1 MPFSSDYARKMSPA
15 QKISARQ
22 RIIEPSR
29 PSGSFYLL
37 VCLSA
42 IIATLGLLANSTA
55 VVIGAMLVAPLM
67 SPIFGIALGLAS
79 GDRQLLKTA
88 LLADIAGI
96 ILAVALS
103 ALIGMIPLRPDFGS
117 EILARTQPNIYDV
130 LIALASG
137 LAGAYAL
144 VHEKISPVL
153 PGVAIAT
160 ALVPPLAACGLN
172 VAAGNWPL
180 AWGAFLLFLVNFI
193 AIEFAAASVFMLAG
207 LVELAHTGHNSKF
220 KAIFSSMGVSLLILV
235 LATGFMTQTLIKIVS
250 ERQLEKQIRTVLTG
264 QLDKYAGARL
274 SELNYAQE
282 GSELE
287 VIATVITP
295 QGFAP
300 KQVADLEGSLKAIV
314 NPQAGLIVRSV
325 ITEDADRNGPVFVSV
340 QELRQRSQAVE
351 EARYMNDISLI
362 ISEEMRKLG
371 GAQVSNVSKEVSDDN
386 NIITAVVRSYQAIT
400 PAQVQKVEQRLNA
413 EVDSQIR
420 LIVRTAITKD
430 ADSQEFLH
438 QAVPF
443 EDALQEQE
451 LDLYK
456 RMLNEINWYLQRQVS
471 GIMVADLWFKEGDDH
486 ALQVYVTVKTPVI
499 LAPMLVAELQE
510 HLVRYIDP
518 RIVLIV
524 ESKVGGVA
532 TASEL
537 YQTDE

>member
-1 MPFSSDYARKMSPA
+1 MAFFSDYLPRMSPA

-22 RIIEPSR
+22 RIIDPSR

-67 SPIFGIALGLAS
+67 SPIFGIALALTS
-79 GDRQLLKTA
+79 GDRKLLKTA
-88 LLADIAGI
+88 LLAEIAGI
-96 ILAVALS
+96 ILAVALP
-103 ALIGMIPLRPDFGS
+103 ALIGLIPLRPDFGS

-144 VHEKISPVL
+144 VNEKISPAL

-193 AIEFAAASVFMLAG
+193 AIEFAAASIFVLAG
-207 LVELAHTGHNSKF
+207 LVELAHAGNGSKF
-220 KAIFSSMGVSLLILV
+220 KAIISSMGVSLMILV

-264 QLDKYAGARL
+264 QLGKYAGARL
-274 SELNYAQE
+274 SELNYIQE
-282 GSELE
+282 GSDLQ

-300 KQVADLEGSLKAIV
+300 NQVADLEGSLKAIV
-314 NPQAGLIVRSV
+314 NPQAELIVRSV
-325 ITEDADRNGPVFVSV
+325 ITEDADRNGPAFVSV
-340 QELRQRSQAVE
+340 EELKERSEADEQAQF
-351 EARYMNDISLI
+351 MNDVSLI

-371 GAQVSNVSKEVSDDN
+371 GAQTSNISKENSDGKT
-386 NIITAVVRSYQAIT
+386 IITAIVRSFQAIT
-400 PAQVQKVEQRLNA
+400 PAQVHKVEQRLNA
-413 EVDSQIR
+413 ELDSQIR

-430 ADSQEFLH
+430 ADSQQFLH
-438 QAVPF
+438 QTESF
-443 EDALQEQE
+443 EDALQENE
-451 LDLYK
+451 LELYK
-456 RMLNEINWYLQRQVS
+456 RLLNEIEWYLQQQVS
-471 GIMVADLWFKEGDDH
+471 GILVADLWFEADDDN
-486 ALQVYVTVKTPVI
+486 ALKVYVTVKTPVI
-499 LAPMLVAELQE
+499 LEPLLVAELQA
-510 HLVRYIDP
+510 HLVRYVDS
-518 RIVLIV
+518 RIVVIL
-524 ESKVGGVA
+524 ESQVGGVA

>member
-1 MPFSSDYARKMSPA
+1 MPFFTDRLPKMSPG

-88 LLADIAGI
+88 LLAEIAGI
-96 ILAVALS
+96 ILAVALP

-144 VHEKISPVL
+144 VNERISPAL

-172 VAAGNWPL
+172 IASGNWPL
-180 AWGAFLLFLVNFI
+180 AWGAFLLFMVNLI
-193 AIEFAAASVFMLAG
+193 AIEFAAASIFMLAG
-207 LVELAHTGHNSKF
+207 LVEFPHASNGSKL
-220 KAIFSSMGVSLLILV
+220 KAIFSSMGVSLLILI

-250 ERQLEKQIRTVLTG
+250 ERQLEKQIQTVLTG
-264 QLDKYAGARL
+264 QLTNYAGARL
-274 SELNYAQE
+274 SDLNFVKT
-282 GSELE
+282 GSDLE

-295 QGFAP
+295 QEISP
-300 KQVADLEGSLKAIV
+300 SQVANLETSLQAIV
-314 NPQAGLIVRSV
+314 NPATQLIVRSV
-325 ITEDADRNGPVFVSV
+325 ITKDADRNGPVFVSV
-340 QELRQRSQAVE
+340 EELKQRS
-351 EARYMNDISLI
+351 EAFQEAAYMNSISLI
-362 ISEEMRKLG
+362 ISEEMRILG
-371 GAQVSNVSKEVSDDN
+371 GAQVSNISKEISDGQTL
-386 NIITAVVRSYQAIT
+386 ITASVRSYQAIT
-400 PAQVQKVEQRLNA
+400 PAQVKNIQQRLVD
-413 EVDSQIR
+413 EVDPEIR
-420 LIVRTAITKD
+420 LLVRTTITKD

-438 QAVPF
+438 QTLSF
-443 EDALQEQE
+443 EESLQGEE

-456 RMLNEINWYLQRQVS
+456 RLLNEIKWYLQQQIR
-471 GIMVADLWFKEGDDH
+471 GILVTDLWFEAEDDN
-486 ALQVYVTVKTPVI
+486 ALQAYVTVKTPTIVE
-499 LAPMLVAELQE
+499 PELVAQLQE
-510 HLVRYIDP
+510 HLVLYIDP
-518 RIVLIV
+518 RIVLSV
-524 ESKVGGVA
+524 ESQVGGVA

-537 YQTDE
+537 DQSGE